1 LGGEGRPKEKM
12 AITELIADMLL
23 RFVDQ
28 VYVNT
33 FRNLTDDGSV
43 SHSHEFFSLFPDF
56 SQLSDPR
63 SVAVIPQVSYRIE
76 KKETSWEGREM
87 RREEEEE
94 EEGEKGEK
102 GED

>member
-1 LGGEGRPKEKM
+1 MESEQNNNKKLTHVIE
-12 AITELIADMLL
+12 MLL

-28 VYVNT
+28 IYVNT

-63 SVAVIPQVSYRIE
+63 SVAIIPQVSYSRLFYRKMVIQSYYQ
-76 KKETSWEGREM
+76 KNF
-87 RREEEEE
+87 
-94 EEGEKGEK
+94 
-102 GED
+102 